1 MVLLPTFPI
10 LRAGE
15 SHYREKTKF
24 PKLAETSSFLRIR
37 SYPASFLSE
46 TPNYKRNGSSVGVRS
61 FVKLASRSD
70 PIAGATAARGI
81 RAAPPIHRTV
91 TVARTVASVPS
102 QADTQLS
109 PMGVA
114 WSTNALIACSLRI
127 RSQDSRPSHGL
138 IVLRCPGSGRFPPM
152 STPLIS

>member
-24 PKLAETSSFLRIR
+24 PKLAETSSFLRIW

-46 TPNYKRNGSSVGVRS
+46 TPDYKRNGSSVGVRS

-91 TVARTVASVPS
+91 TVARGMVIPERRPDGLWLQSLKVTQRSFDLRRPLRMRFAPS
-102 QADTQLS
+102 GDGQIPINS
-109 PMGVA
+109 P
-114 WSTNALIACSLRI
+114 
-127 RSQDSRPSHGL
+127 
-138 IVLRCPGSGRFPPM
+138 
-152 STPLIS
+152 

>member
-91 TVARTVASVPS
+91 TVARGMVIPERRPDGLWLQSLKVTQRSFDLRRPLRMRFAPS
-102 QADTQLS
+102 GDGQIPINS
-109 PMGVA
+109 P
-114 WSTNALIACSLRI
+114 
-127 RSQDSRPSHGL
+127 
-138 IVLRCPGSGRFPPM
+138 
-152 STPLIS
+152 